1 MDWKIF
7 LSNTKKSFAN
17 LNKHIPETFD
27 GFNVMGKEA
36 KKNGELSEK
45 TKEFIAL
52 GIAIATRCE
61 SCIGFH
67 VASLVRLGATKGEFI
82 EALSM
87 ASYMGGGPSI
97 TYSAK
102 ALDAFEK
109 ISNAKG

>member
-1 MDWKIF
+1 MAWKSF
-7 LSNTKKSFAN
+7 LSDTQKSFAN
-17 LNKHIPETFD
+17 LNKNIPETFK
-27 GFNVMGKEA
+27 GFNAMGKEA

-102 ALDAFEK
+102 ALDAFEQM
-109 ISNAKG
+109 SNAKG

>member
-1 MDWKIF
+1 MDWKSF
-7 LSNTKKSFAN
+7 LTDTQKSFAN
-17 LNKHIPETFD
+17 LNKNIPETFN
-27 GFNVMGKEA
+27 GFNAMGKEA

-67 VASLVRLGATKGEFI
+67 VASLVRLGATKGEII

-102 ALDAFEK
+102 ALDAFEQM
-109 ISNAKG
+109 SNAKG

>member
-27 GFNVMGKEA
+27 GFNAMGKEA

-45 TKEFIAL
+45 SKEFIAL

-82 EALSM
+82 EAM
-87 ASYMGGGPSI
+87 AQY
-97 TYSAK
+97 
-102 ALDAFEK
+102 DCD
-109 ISNAKG
+109 

>member
-1 MDWKIF
+1 MDWKMF
-7 LSNTKKSFAN
+7 LSNAKKRFAN

-27 GFNVMGKEA
+27 GFNAMGKEA

-45 TKEFIAL
+45 SKEFIAL

-102 ALDAFEK
+102 ALEAFEQ
-109 ISNAKG
+109 ISNH

>member
-1 MDWKIF
+1 MDWKSF
-7 LSNTKKSFAN
+7 LSDTKKSFAI
-17 LNKHIPETFD
+17 LNKHIPETFN
-27 GFNVMGKEA
+27 GFNHMGKEA
-36 KKNGELSEK
+36 KKDGELSEK

-67 VASLVRLGATKGEFI
+67 VASLVRLGATKGELV

-102 ALDAFEK
+102 ALEAYEQFTTK
-109 ISNAKG
+109 

>member
-1 MDWKIF
+1 MDWKSF
-7 LSNTKKSFAN
+7 LSDTKKSFAN
-17 LNKHIPETFD
+17 LNKNIPKTFN
-27 GFNVMGKEA
+27 GFNHMGKEA
-36 KKNGELSEK
+36 KKDGELSEK

-67 VASLVRLGATKGEFI
+67 VASLVRLGATKGELV

-102 ALDAFEK
+102 ALEAYEQFTTK
-109 ISNAKG
+109 

>member
-1 MDWKIF
+1 MDWKSF
-7 LSNTKKSFAN
+7 LSDTKKIFAN
-17 LNKHIPETFD
+17 LNKNIPETFN
-27 GFNVMGKEA
+27 GFNHMGKEA
-36 KKNGELSEK
+36 KKDGELSEK

-67 VASLVRLGATKGEFI
+67 VASLVRLGATKGELV

-102 ALDAFEK
+102 ALEAYEQFT
-109 ISNAKG
+109 AK

>member
-1 MDWKIF
+1 MDWKSF
-7 LSNTKKSFAN
+7 LSDTKKSFAN
-17 LNKHIPETFD
+17 LNKSIPETFN
-27 GFNVMGKEA
+27 GFNHMGKEA
-36 KKNGELSEK
+36 KKDGELSEK

-67 VASLVRLGATKGEFI
+67 VASLVRLGATKGELV

-102 ALDAFEK
+102 ALEAYEQFT
-109 ISNAKG
+109 AK

>member
-1 MDWKIF
+1 MDWKSF
-7 LSNTKKSFAN
+7 LSDTKKSFAN
-17 LNKHIPETFD
+17 LNKKIPETFN
-27 GFNVMGKEA
+27 GFNHMGKEA
-36 KKNGELSEK
+36 KKDGELSEK

-67 VASLVRLGATKGEFI
+67 VASLVRLGATKGELV

-102 ALDAFEK
+102 ALEAYEQFT
-109 ISNAKG
+109 AK